1 MPTFESALY
10 AAQKADRVNTVRL
23 PAPNQASGQIQHMVV
38 PVVFDGTEAAADTIN
53 LAILPVGAIPLP
65 GASYLVCETIGAT
78 PTPTPTP
85 TPT

>member
-1 MPTFESALY
+1 
-10 AAQKADRVNTVRL
+10 
-23 PAPNQASGQIQHMVV
+23 MVV